1 MEELKAQTFWKII
14 QSTEE
19 KQTGFHSRNAN
30 WIASCENKQTTQKR
44 KRKFKRQVISM
55 SSAKHMY
62 FCELI
67 SAPKQ

>member
-30 WIASCENKQTTQKR
+30 WIASCENKQLKKERKKIQKTSHFNELR
-44 KRKFKRQVISM
+44 KTHV
-55 SSAKHMY
+55 
-62 FCELI
+62 LL
-67 SAPKQ
+67 